1 MWLLENSYSLWSHMN
16 CAGKKILINSF
27 YTIILWKEWEQKSE
41 NEDVIIEGIFL
52 VISSFVFVVDSTMN
66 LISKFHY
73 IWLWEKEI
81 PMFILREY
89 LRITH
94 NKNINYIVNCIKKER
109 KSLKIKRREIVMQAK
124 TNWEG

>member
-1 MWLLENSYSLWSHMN
+1 M
-16 CAGKKILINSF
+16 
-27 YTIILWKEWEQKSE
+27 KE
-41 NEDVIIEGIFL
+41 IFL

-66 LISKFHY
+66 LMSEFHY

-94 NKNINYIVNCIKKER
+94 NKNINYMVNCIKKER